1 VRIDSYFQNRGGHG
15 AQKNEQIWLAT
26 RKISNRV
33 EDEQSRHGSDIC
45 ISSFSTHF
53 SVDSLSAKHD
63 MHLIR
68 ALSRSISSNSK
79 DGEASCTDLPPHRNR
94 LWHGWQARGE
104 ISTIL
109 KDLITDSV
117 GSLRVETPT
126 ESVVW
131 WTGNDC
137 NSKYQH
143 TLSLIDAMDRCFLV
157 SKSILKSDHFPGC
170 ARKKVWNR
178 ALWVLP
184 TFCRIEIKRF
194 RICGV
199 GVPTIDGVRNVLD
212 FVGAHPRLDPKHR
225 VVWLSLREE
234 HHVSCFDL
242 HSMFCDSK
250 KSFLFCCC

>member
-1 VRIDSYFQNRGGHG
+1 M
-15 AQKNEQIWLAT
+15 
-26 RKISNRV
+26 SNRV
-33 EDEQSRHGSDIC
+33 EDEQFRHCSDMC
-45 ISSFSTHF
+45 ISSFSIHF

-109 KDLITDSV
+109 KDLITDPV

-137 NSKYQH
+137 NPKYQH

-170 ARKKVWNR
+170 ARKTS
-178 ALWVLP
+178 LEQS
-184 TFCRIEIKRF
+184 I
-194 RICGV
+194 
-199 GVPTIDGVRNVLD
+199 
-212 FVGAHPRLDPKHR
+212 VGAPNFLQNRDQTVPNLWCWCSNHR
-225 VVWLSLREE
+225 WSSKCVGFCWSTSPTRSQASCGLVESL
-234 HHVSCFDL
+234 
-242 HSMFCDSK
+242 
-250 KSFLFCCC
+250 